1 MKKTYARPQIEVL
14 ILHNNN
20 MLLSASLPIDDK
32 KEKEVDSGLAPSFL
46 PEELDE

>member
-14 ILHNNN
+14 ILHNN
-20 MLLSASLPIDDK
+20 MLLSASLPINGE